1 MYRISLNKR
10 LPRKNAG
17 PVYTPG
23 YKALGNVI
31 NTGLLQGGHGVKRI
45 GPRVRGETLV

>member
-1 MYRISLNKR
+1 MLKFPYDLVYCISSNKR
-10 LPRKNAG
+10 LPQINAG

-31 NTGLLQGGHGVKRI
+31 NTGSLQGG
-45 GPRVRGETLV
+45 RGAK